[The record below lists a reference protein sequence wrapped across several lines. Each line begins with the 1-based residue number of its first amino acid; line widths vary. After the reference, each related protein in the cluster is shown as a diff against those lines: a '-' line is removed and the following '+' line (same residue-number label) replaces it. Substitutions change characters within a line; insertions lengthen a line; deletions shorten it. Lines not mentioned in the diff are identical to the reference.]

1 MDLEIF
7 DSFVWSKAD
16 QENFKAFYA
25 ELEREISN
33 NPQHVLSGRSV
44 SLMARY
50 LDSDGFL
57 ILIYEAVES
66 GVVHFTFSIK
76 SATSYPYY
84 SRLSDEEL
92 TILNQKYPYWGL
104 MCNLKF
110 WNHSLL
116 YKDYSFG

>member
-7 DSFVWSKAD
+7 NSFVWSKAD
-16 QENFKAFYA
+16 QENFKAFM
-25 ELEREISN
+25 LLVKREISN

-44 SLMARY
+44 SLIARS
-50 LDSDGFL
+50 LGSDDYL
-57 ILIYEAVES
+57 ILIYEPVEY

-92 TILNQKYPYWGL
+92 AILNQKYPSWGL
-104 MCNLKF
+104 MFNLKF
-110 WNHSLL
+110 
-116 YKDYSFG
+116 